1 MVRLPIFHLSYYD
14 ILEERVPAGLVA
26 EYQSLLEKCS
36 QCFQQFSALRSN
48 LSTDSDSELDNV
60 SMVEGLALY
69 EQLEMLTRKLH
80 IIENP
85 LLRSAPGSC
94 SACPHNI

>member
-1 MVRLPIFHLSYYD
+1 MHYLRYYD

-26 EYQSLLEKCS
+26 EYHSLLETCS
-36 QCFQQFSALRSN
+36 QCFQKFTVIRSN

-60 SMVEGLALY
+60 SMVEGLTLY
-69 EQLEMLTRKLH
+69 DQLEMLRRKLH

-85 LLRSAPGSC
+85 LLR
-94 SACPHNI
+94 

>member
-1 MVRLPIFHLSYYD
+1 MVFYLSYYD

-26 EYQSLLEKCS
+26 EYHSLLEKCS
-36 QCFQQFSALRSN
+36 QCFQQFSVLRSN

-60 SMVEGLALY
+60 SMVEGLTLCD
-69 EQLEMLTRKLH
+69 QLEMLARKLH

-85 LLRSAPGSC
+85 LLR
-94 SACPHNI
+94 